1 VDDVQVVEQG
11 TPDRIL
17 IQSYMS
23 ETDESPGV
31 LGDERAAAVV
41 GAAESLGPDGQAV
54 CGDIT
59 IQVAIGIR
67 AAVVTPPTVGM
78 QLGDICCVRDI
89 GQPVALRRYTS
100 HVGSCR
106 CGLQSWAPKR

>member
-11 TPDRIL
+11 TPNRIL
-17 IQSYMS
+17 IQSDMS

-31 LGDERAAAVV
+31 LGNERAAAVV
-41 GAAESLGPDGQAV
+41 GARESLGPDGQAV

-78 QLGDICCVRDI
+78 QLGHLRCVRDV
-89 GQPVALRRYTS
+89 GQPMALRRSTS
-100 HVGSCR
+100 HVGSYR
-106 CGLQSWAPKR
+106 CGLRS